1 MNLIPGGDNNPVL
14 GGPDQYFDISQFV
27 PSVCQGSRICKA
39 GDPDYQPGYF
49 GTLGGG
55 TLTSPGV
62 ATLDFSL
69 IKNFGITETHKIQFR
84 AEFFNLFNRP
94 NFGSPEQTVFT
105 NEVLNADAGRINS
118 TRGSARQIQL
128 GLRYSF

>member
-1 MNLIPGGDNNPVL
+1 M
-14 GGPDQYFDISQFV
+14 
-27 PSVCQGSRICKA
+27 PSVCQGTTICKA
-39 GDPDYQPGYF
+39 GDPDYQLGFF
-49 GTLGGG
+49 GTLGRG
-55 TLTSPGV
+55 TLTSPGL

-94 NFGSPEQTVFT
+94 NFGEPETTIFT
-105 NEVLNADAGRINS
+105 NDVPDADAGRIDS

-128 GLRYSF
+128 GLRYTF